1 MNKQRMS
8 VLIALLAGFA
18 SLVHAGGN
26 PEAGKAKA
34 QVCFGCHGTDGN
46 GVSPD
51 FPKIAGQYPDYLA
64 QALSAYKAGTRS
76 NPIMAGQAQ
85 ALSKQDIKDL
95 AAYFS
100 GVNGQ
105 LYVKK

>member
-1 MNKQRMS
+1 MNKHQVS
-8 VLIALLAGFA
+8 VLIALLAGLA
-18 SLVHAGGN
+18 NVTQAGGN

-34 QVCFGCHGTDGN
+34 QVCFACHGTDGN
-46 GVSPD
+46 GASPD
-51 FPKIAGQYPDYLA
+51 FPKIAGQYQDYLV
-64 QALSAYKAGTRS
+64 QALFAYKAGSRS
-76 NPIMAGQAQ
+76 NPIMGGQAQ

>member
-1 MNKQRMS
+1 MKKQRMS
-8 VLIALLAGFA
+8 VLIALVAGLSSVA
-18 SLVHAGGN
+18 QAGGN

-34 QVCFGCHGTDGN
+34 QVCVACHGTDGN

-51 FPKIAGQYPDYLA
+51 FPKIAGQYPDYLV

-76 NPIMAGQAQ
+76 NPIMASQVQ
-85 ALSKQDIKDL
+85 ALSKQNIKDL

-100 GVNGQ
+100 GMEGQ
-105 LYVKK
+105 LYVKR

>member
-1 MNKQRMS
+1 MNKQQMN
-8 VLIALLAGFA
+8 VLIALLAGLTNVA
-18 SLVHAGGN
+18 QAGGN

-34 QVCFGCHGTDGN
+34 QVCFACHGTDGN
-46 GVSPD
+46 GASPD
-51 FPKIAGQYPDYLA
+51 FPKIAGQYQDYLV

-76 NPIMAGQAQ
+76 NPIMGGQTQ

>member
-1 MNKQRMS
+1 MNKHQVS
-8 VLIALLAGFA
+8 VLITLLAGLA
-18 SLVHAGGN
+18 NVTQAGGN

-34 QVCFGCHGTDGN
+34 QVCFACHGTDGN
-46 GVSPD
+46 GASPD
-51 FPKIAGQYPDYLA
+51 FPKIAGQYQDYLV
-64 QALSAYKAGTRS
+64 QALSAYKAGSRS
-76 NPIMAGQAQ
+76 NPIMGGQAQ